1 MILKMNNASLNKGGG
16 NIENK
21 TVYKIGNAE
30 YNVDRVF
37 GQTPLKI
44 ILMDKIS
51 SDTSVENAD
60 FPCYTD
66 VEVSKQ
72 Q

>member
-1 MILKMNNASLNKGGG
+1 MILKMNNASLNEGGG

-37 GQTPLKI
+37 GETPLKI

-51 SDTSVENAD
+51 GDTSVENAD

-66 VEVSKQ
+66 VEVK
-72 Q
+72 